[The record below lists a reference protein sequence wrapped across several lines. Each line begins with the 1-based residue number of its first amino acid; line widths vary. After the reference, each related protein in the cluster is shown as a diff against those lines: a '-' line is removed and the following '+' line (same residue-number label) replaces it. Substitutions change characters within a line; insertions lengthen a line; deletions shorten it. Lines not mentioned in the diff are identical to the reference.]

1 MVMQV
6 VVVKNLVTML
16 SLGQPRVVLG
26 RGVVRYLWTVI
37 SGRSL
42 KVYSHTIAHG

>member
-26 RGVVRYLWTVI
+26 RGVVRYSWIVI
-37 SGRSL
+37 SGQSL
-42 KVYSHTIAHG
+42 RVYSHTIAHG

>member
-1 MVMQV
+1 MMVQGVMA
-6 VVVKNLVTML
+6 KNLVTML

-37 SGRSL
+37 SERPL
-42 KVYSHTIAHG
+42 RVYSHTIAHG